1 MLFLEVTL
9 LRVPAWSSCLGQTG
23 DLIWTTLCT
32 KMYLLYWRCC
42 FRGCGS
48 AEVCPRPGNICE
60 AVWRSLT
67 TMFVYGYQFG
77 DMHITATIPYVRDII
92 YSKHNK
98 CVKECLACFNVR
110 KVCETRQRIHIFSS
124 GISNTINVR
133 LPLKLIINN
142 DKKVAMLWNLFLSP
156 VTAAKE

>member
-60 AVWRSLT
+60 AVRRSLT
-67 TMFVYGYQFG
+67 TMFVYGYQFL
-77 DMHITATIPYVRDII
+77 DMHITATIPYDRDII

-110 KVCETRQRIHIFSS
+110 KVCETRQRIHILATVLVIQLTWACHLSWSSIMTPRWRCSETCSIACDFS
-124 GISNTINVR
+124 
-133 LPLKLIINN
+133 
-142 DKKVAMLWNLFLSP
+142 
-156 VTAAKE
+156 